1 MKVIKLNE
9 ASEDHFLAELS
20 NDDFMKFIGMFG
32 KIEEEV
38 AFVNREI
45 DNDNKLITYNDV
57 SYYADNL
64 QKLVDSLKQ
73 IYSSWIVNQKVIYRR

>member
-1 MKVIKLNE
+1 MKIKRLNE
-9 ASEDHFLAELS
+9 AVLAELS
-20 NDDFMKFIGMFG
+20 NDDFMKFIDMFG

-45 DNDNKLITYNDV
+45 DNENKLITYNDV

-73 IYSSWIVNQKVIYRR
+73 IYSSWIVNQKVTYRR

>member
-1 MKVIKLNE
+1 MKIKRLNE
-9 ASEDHFLAELS
+9 AVLAELS
-20 NDDFMKFIGMFG
+20 NDDFMKFIDMFG

-45 DNDNKLITYNDV
+45 DNENKLITYNDV

-64 QKLVDSLKQ
+64 QKLVDGLKQ
-73 IYSSWIVNQKVIYRR
+73 IYSSWIVNQKVTYRR